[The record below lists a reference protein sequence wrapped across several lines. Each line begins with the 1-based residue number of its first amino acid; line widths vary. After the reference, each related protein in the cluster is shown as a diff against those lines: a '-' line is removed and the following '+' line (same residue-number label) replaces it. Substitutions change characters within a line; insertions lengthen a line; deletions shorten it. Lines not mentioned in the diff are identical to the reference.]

1 MLGEVIILK
10 DQKIETPRGAQQGSV
25 SNPITKVP
33 VAFRSK
39 IGHFDLIKLS
49 TRQWPKADRQV
60 AK

>member
-10 DQKIETPRGAQQGSV
+10 DQKIEAPRGAQQGSV
-25 SNPITKVP
+25 SNPITKIP

-49 TRQWPKADRQV
+49 TRQWPKADS
-60 AK
+60 